1 MLNTKLWD
9 LIQEPLSWLCPS
21 LCPLHPTPCPFSFPT
36 SLFRYPV
43 HPWLLDSYISPPL
56 VPASSTLA
64 TSPPTEKKK
73 KKISL
78 WKLCVQQHTPLSTLL
93 CLQMFIVMSHW
104 SGTRPLASAMLS
116 VLEPQW
122 DSSWIFY
129 CCPVSWRSCSFATVE
144 QTCPFICS
152 GSLLMR

>member
-1 MLNTKLWD
+1 MA
-9 LIQEPLSWLCPS
+9 LSFS
-21 LCPLHPTPCPFSFPT
+21 LP
-36 SLFRYPV
+36 
-43 HPWLLDSYISPPL
+43 SPPHSL
-56 VPASSTLA
+56 SFFISNLPFQVPSSSMAAGQLHLP
-64 TSPPTEKKK
+64 SPCTCFFHPSNFSSNREKK